1 MSQIDGG
8 MERVDRFNKLL
19 QVANE
24 QHTRCSKAWVVGG
37 DIIYVESRKSAEIE
51 LEDAK
56 EDMQLSEELMKEA
69 SRFGTIVN
77 MANIKSISK
86 GARDWYSQVQND
98 NPCNISVALVVDS
111 FYSRIIANFFLG
123 FKNSRTIMKIFNE
136 KDIAIEWLYE
146 QLEINKRVGG

>member
-8 MERVDRFNKLL
+8 MERVERFNKLL

-24 QHTRCSKAWVVGG
+24 QHTRCSKAWVIGG
-37 DIIYVESRKSAEIE
+37 DIIYVESKKSAEID

-56 EDMQLSEELMKEA
+56 EDMQLSEVLMA
-69 SRFGTIVN
+69 DVSRFGKIVN

-86 GARDWYSQVQND
+86 DARDWYSQVQND
-98 NPCNISVALVVDS
+98 NPRNVSVALIVNS

-123 FKNSRTIMKIFNE
+123 FSNSRTEMKIFNKKE
-136 KDIAIEWLYE
+136 DSIEWLYIKM
-146 QLEINKRVGG
+146 EIKKIV

>member
-8 MERVDRFNKLL
+8 MESVERFNKLL

-24 QHTRCSKAWVVGG
+24 QHTRCSKAWVIGG
-37 DIIYVESRKSAEIE
+37 DIIYVESKKSAEID

-56 EDMQLSEELMKEA
+56 EDMQLSEVLMA
-69 SRFGTIVN
+69 DVSRFGKIVN

-86 GARDWYSQVQND
+86 DARDWYSQVQND
-98 NPCNISVALVVDS
+98 NPRNVSVALIVNS

-123 FKNSRTIMKIFNE
+123 FSNSRTEMKIFNKKE
-136 KDIAIEWLYE
+136 DAIEWLYVKM
-146 QLEINKRVGG
+146 EIKKIV